1 MAIMKFNGVGITA
14 MAGAVP
20 RRVIENL
27 KYTEHFPLEMVKE
40 VVEKVGI
47 YERRFA
53 DENTCSSDLCFA
65 AAQKLIQD
73 NNINRDEIDLLVF
86 ISQTPDY
93 RMPATSI
100 TLQHRLGLK
109 TSCIAFDVNLGCSA
123 FLYGMS
129 VVYSMM
135 QTGGLK
141 KALILDGETR
151 SKVYGPR
158 DRRSAFIFGDAGVAA
173 LVEVD
178 SKFGDSYVSL
188 NSDGSRADLIMI
200 KAGGY
205 RHMSTPETLKE
216 HVVDEYGNM
225 RSDEQGYMKGGDVFN
240 FVIREIPK
248 DIKNTLAAANLTA
261 DQMDY
266 IVFHQAN
273 NFINSYIAKKMKLDT
288 ERIPHTI
295 EKFGN
300 TSSVSVPITIVSE
313 LKGKLDGNKT
323 LLMSA
328 FGVGMTWASGVIPFV
343 DCNISDIVEVEN
355 GLPCDESLRR
365 DYTPIEG
372 ASEESLTKPQKD
384 N

>member
-1 MAIMKFNGVGITA
+1 MAFLKFKGIGITA

-20 RRVIENL
+20 KKVIKNL
-27 KYTEHFPLEMVKE
+27 EYTDFFPEDQVKE

-53 DENTCSSDLCFA
+53 DEQTCSSDLCFA
-65 AAQKLIQD
+65 AAQKLFYD
-73 NNINRDEIDLLVF
+73 NDIDRDEIDLLVF
-86 ISQTPDY
+86 ISQTADY

-109 TSCIAFDVNLGCSA
+109 QSCIAFDVNLGCSA
-123 FLYGMS
+123 FIYGLS

-135 QTGGLK
+135 LTGNIR

-158 DRRSAFIFGDAGVAA
+158 DRRSAFIFGDGGVAA
-173 LVEVD
+173 LVERD
-178 SKFGDSYVSL
+178 EKFGETTLSL

-216 HVVDEYGNM
+216 RVVDEYGNM

-240 FVIREIPK
+240 FVIREIPR
-248 DIKNTLAAANLTA
+248 DIKRTIAEAGVTVGEI
-261 DQMDY
+261 DY
-266 IVFHQAN
+266 FCFHQAN
-273 NFINSYIAKKMKLDT
+273 NFINSYIAKKMKLDL

-295 EKFGN
+295 EKYGN
-300 TSSVSVPITIVSE
+300 TSSVSVPLTIVSE
-313 LKGKLDGNKT
+313 LKGKLEGRKR
-323 LLMSA
+323 LMMSA
-328 FGVGMTWASGVIPFV
+328 FGVGMTWATGIVPFV
-343 DCNISDIVEVEN
+343 DTKISDIVEVEE
-355 GLPCDESLRR
+355 GQPCDESLRR
-365 DYTPIEG
+365 EYTPIEG
-372 ASEESLTKPQKD
+372 ESEESETHP
-384 N
+384 NREE